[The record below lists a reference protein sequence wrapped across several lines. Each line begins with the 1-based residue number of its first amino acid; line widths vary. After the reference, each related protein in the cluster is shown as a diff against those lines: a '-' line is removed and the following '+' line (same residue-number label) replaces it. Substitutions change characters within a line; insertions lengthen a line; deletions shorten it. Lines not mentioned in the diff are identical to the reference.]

1 MLDLDA
7 RNELNTQIQYRL
19 VEKLTESERRYRT
32 LVENL
37 REIVFECDDKAL
49 PGEARVGRLT
59 FVNKS
64 WETTLGYAR
73 EYTLGKT
80 IETFIAEE
88 SVANWQ
94 AFLADGTIQ
103 NKPSQEG
110 ACQEGPY
117 QEGAYQEGSCRETKH
132 SPNSLELQFR
142 HKDGRLLW
150 LELAIQHSPT
160 SLKTLSS
167 ARANSRL
174 RPLSG
179 SFSGSLIDITER
191 KQAEALMQQTNDALE
206 QRVAIRT
213 DELTAANQ
221 TLTATLQK
229 LQSAQGQLIQ
239 TEKMSGLGQ
248 LVAGVAHENN
258 NPVNF
263 VHGNLK
269 PANEYAQDVIEL
281 VELYQRYYPE
291 PAAEIQDVLEDIEID
306 FIKVD
311 FPRLLSS
318 MRLGTSRIQEIVKS
332 LRSFSR
338 LDESAMKTVDL
349 HEGLENTLLILN
361 SQLRGKPDQQA
372 IALDRQYGKL
382 PLVECYPGQLN
393 QVFMNLLVN
402 AIDALEPNRK
412 SLSSTQTS
420 SVETTQFSVTPPLIT
435 LRTQV
440 ENNNAIITVTDN
452 GCGIPEAVRAKLFDP
467 FFTTKPVGKGTG
479 LGLSIS
485 YQIIAETHSGQLSCE
500 STPGEGTTFTIQ
512 IPLRLNTT
520 NLQT

>member
-1 MLDLDA
+1 
-7 RNELNTQIQYRL
+7 
-19 VEKLTESERRYRT
+19 
-32 LVENL
+32 
-37 REIVFECDDKAL
+37 
-49 PGEARVGRLT
+49 
-59 FVNKS
+59 
-64 WETTLGYAR
+64 
-73 EYTLGKT
+73 
-80 IETFIAEE
+80 
-88 SVANWQ
+88 
-94 AFLADGTIQ
+94 
-103 NKPSQEG
+103 
-110 ACQEGPY
+110 
-117 QEGAYQEGSCRETKH
+117 
-132 SPNSLELQFR
+132 
-142 HKDGRLLW
+142 
-150 LELAIQHSPT
+150 
-160 SLKTLSS
+160 
-167 ARANSRL
+167 
-174 RPLSG
+174 
-179 SFSGSLIDITER
+179 
-191 KQAEALMQQTNDALE
+191 MQQTNDALE
-206 QRVAIRT
+206 QRGAIRT

-248 LVAGVAHENN
+248 LVAGVAHEIN

-281 VELYQRYYPE
+281 FELYQRYYPE